1 MKLKT
6 ALITTLAL
14 LASLANA
21 DVVVTKNGST
31 INGAILGIDA
41 GRITVKTDFAGEI
54 VIDQAQV
61 ASFTT
66 DNPLYLTVA
75 NGSTYLGPVAGDAS
89 GLSVSSES
97 GSLTTDVAS
106 VTESW
111 QPGTQSPS
119 SKRQAAAVDALKR
132 KWAYEAAFD
141 FTGKSGNSESTGLA
155 AAFRATLKGAE
166 DKLEFF
172 AATNFEETDD
182 AKSADDFR
190 AGVDYSNN
198 FSNKYNWY
206 VRSEFGRDVVKGIE
220 TYSAAAAGFGYTF
233 SDTATRSLN
242 VRGGL
247 GYRFESYEQEDRD
260 SSNLASL
267 DFGLL
272 HKETYAWG
280 VLVNRLTITP
290 AIEDFGNFRLN
301 HDSSVELPLK
311 AEGWSI
317 RAGVSNTYDS
327 EADLSDKEELDT
339 TYYLRMV
346 LKWL

>member
-1 MKLKT
+1 MNLKT
-6 ALITTLAL
+6 TLTCLLALI
-14 LASLANA
+14 ASLAYA
-21 DVVVTKNGST
+21 DVIVTKNGST
-31 INGAILGIDA
+31 INGTVVGID
-41 GRITVKTDFAGEI
+41 GGKITVKTDFAGEI
-54 VIDQAQV
+54 VIEQAQV
-61 ASFTT
+61 ASFST
-66 DNPLYLTVA
+66 DNPVYLTIV
-75 NGSTYLGPVAGDAS
+75 NGSTYLGPVRGDAS
-89 GLSVSSES
+89 GIEVASSE
-97 GSLTTDVAS
+97 GSLATDVAS

-119 SKRQAAAVDALKR
+119 AKRQAATVDALKR

-182 AKSADDFR
+182 SKSADDFR

-206 VRSEFGRDVVKGIE
+206 VRSEFGRDIVKGIE

-242 VRGGL
+242 VRAGL
-247 GYRFESYEQEDRD
+247 GYRFESYDDDDRD

-272 HKETYAWG
+272 HKEVYSWG
-280 VLVNRLTITP
+280 SLVNRLTITP
-290 AIEDFGNFRLN
+290 AIEDFSNFRLN